1 MPSPIFS
8 YLLLK
13 PYLVQTRSGP
23 EQPWQDHRAYKRL
36 DEAKRTV
43 QQLLRQNPTTQVRI
57 VNRRT
62 GQVM

>member
-13 PYLVQTRSGP
+13 PYLVQVRPGP
-23 EQPWQDHRAYKRL
+23 EQPWQNHRAYKRL

-43 QQLLRQNPTTQVRI
+43 QQLFRQMPAAQV
-57 VNRRT
+57 
-62 GQVM
+62 